1 MGIIKKQRR
10 DSAWMCVCMYGGW
23 GRKVGEETREGVE
36 NVLRHIYVMS
46 RDDIPSF
53 LLFQSTKSS

>member
-1 MGIIKKQRR
+1 
-10 DSAWMCVCMYGGW
+10 MYVGVYVLG

-36 NVLRHIYVMS
+36 NVLRYIYVMS
-46 RDDIPSF
+46 RDDISSF

>member
-10 DSAWMCVCMYGGW
+10 DSACMWVCMYWG

-36 NVLRHIYVMS
+36 NVLRYIYVMS
-46 RDDIPSF
+46 RDDISSF
-53 LLFQSTKSS
+53 LLFESTKSS